1 MLSSAQYHKLQ
12 RICLFHGTTAR
23 DYKRRK
29 ELYQYLGN
37 SGYIRKH
44 PVRNYDGYVIT
55 ESGRAALHQHRVEVF
70 HFWVPT
76 VISLLALMLSAFSVL
91 TEVPGAISVLRRLL
105 HLG

>member
-1 MLSSAQYHKLQ
+1 MLSSAQYRKLQ
-12 RICLFHGTTAR
+12 HIRIFHGTTAG
-23 DYKRRK
+23 DYMKRK

-37 SGYIRKH
+37 SGYIRKR
-44 PVRNYDGYVIT
+44 PVRNCDGYVIT

-70 HFWVPT
+70 HFWIPT
-76 VISLLALMLSAFSVL
+76 VISLLALILSAFSVL